1 MKKLI
6 ILGATAMVIAAFIL
20 SCDQQS
26 SKATTTE
33 NNTATGISKDSLIKR
48 GEYLVTIM
56 SCNDCHSPMG
66 PNHGPDPERLLSGH
80 PANTPIA
87 PYDTNTA
94 KGYALMGMTGT
105 AMIGPW
111 GMSFAANITS
121 DETGIG
127 NWSEEQ
133 FRKAFTQGKSKGLD
147 EGRQLLPPMPWFNFT
162 NIKDEDLK
170 AIFAYL
176 KSTKPVRN
184 VVPGPMPPNELAK
197 YIIKK

>member
-6 ILGATAMVIAAFIL
+6 ILGAAVMVIAAVIL
-20 SCDQQS
+20 SCNQQS
-26 SKATTTE
+26 TKVAETTTE
-33 NNTATGISKDSLIKR
+33 ISQDSLVKR

-56 SCNDCHSPMG
+56 SCNDCHSPMTQ
-66 PNHGPDPERLLSGH
+66 NGPDPEKLLSGH
-80 PANTPIA
+80 PANAPIA
-87 PYDTNTA
+87 AFDTTSA

-111 GMSFAANITS
+111 GMSFSANLTS

-127 NWSEEQ
+127 NWTLEQ

-170 AIFAYL
+170 AIFTYL

-197 YIIKK
+197 YIKKS